1 MKGSGPGQSNDAR
14 LTGGRGEALRH
25 AGSPQDRSMYSL
37 CRVARY
43 LSCSAGVVPVNVPG
57 CAAGDTGVGCWSTPG
72 GYMLTLFEGVLL
84 VCLVSMIVYWRLSLR
99 KGTGKKDLE
108 ERVVALERQQKELRN
123 AIALLV
129 FKSNAFE
136 TQLPLTSEQKQQI
149 KSLEDQITV
158 TRYLDTLFPE

>member
-1 MKGSGPGQSNDAR
+1 
-14 LTGGRGEALRH
+14 
-25 AGSPQDRSMYSL
+25 
-37 CRVARY
+37 
-43 LSCSAGVVPVNVPG
+43 
-57 CAAGDTGVGCWSTPG
+57 
-72 GYMLTLFEGVLL
+72 MLTLFEGVLL

-99 KGTGKKDLE
+99 KGTGKPGLE
-108 ERVVALERQQKELRN
+108 ERVVALERHQKELRN

-136 TQLPLTSEQKQQI
+136 TQLPLTPEQKQQI